1 MGADPDEDRG
11 LRHLA
16 PTYIS
21 RDTGILAPTAIVASP
36 SSLQER
42 HRMIAIMRHREPS
55 ASIRP
60 TRKAGDTA
68 SDSLC
73 SLLDL

>member
-1 MGADPDEDRG
+1 
-11 LRHLA
+11 
-16 PTYIS
+16 
-21 RDTGILAPTAIVASP
+21 
-36 SSLQER
+36 
-42 HRMIAIMRHREPS
+42 MIAIMRHREPS